1 MNRLNLRHTWSLAP
15 LAAAAL
21 SVVLSAPLFGRT
33 LAGKIT
39 NGTTGK
45 PSPGDEVILIHLG
58 AGMEEVAHAKT
69 DSEGRFS
76 FKLDDQSAPYLVRAV
91 HQEVTYHKPAPPG
104 TDSVDVEV
112 YDVSPKVEGVHA
124 VADLM
129 YIQASQ
135 GNLGVTRIFAVDN
148 TSNPPRTQMND
159 ANFEFYVPPGAAID
173 EAQAQTAG
181 GQAIKVSPRP
191 QAEKGRYAFVFPLR
205 PGQTQFQVTY
215 HLPYSGKATID
226 PDLIYPLQHFV
237 AILPR
242 SISFAPAQ
250 SGVYED
256 RQPPD
261 QPDAVAKIASNPQP
275 GQKLSFDISGDGL
288 LRNQDEEASN
298 RGAATSNDTRP
309 GGGLGAPT
317 DAPDPLDR
325 YRGYLLGGLG
335 VVLAAGA
342 VYIVNRP
349 KVSLRESKK
358 AESSRPQ
365 SQLLEVLKDEL
376 FQLEL
381 EHQQGQVSDPEYA
394 KAKAALDETLARAI
408 RRQAP
413 PPH

>member
-1 MNRLNLRHTWSLAP
+1 LKPRPTAFLAP
-15 LAAAAL
+15 LAAAAFSL
-21 SVVLSAPLFGRT
+21 LLSAPLSGRT

-45 PSPGDEVILIHLG
+45 PSQGDEVILIHLG
-58 AGMEEVAHAKT
+58 AGMEEVGHAKS
-69 DSEGRFS
+69 DAEGRFRFS
-76 FKLDDQSAPYLVRAV
+76 LDDQSAPYLVRAI

-112 YDVSPKVEGVHA
+112 YDVSPKLEGVHA

-135 GNLGVTRIFAVDN
+135 GNLGVTRIFAVEN

-159 ANFEFYVPPGAAID
+159 SNFEFYVPQGAAID
-173 EAQAQTAG
+173 EAQAETAG
-181 GQAIKVSPRP
+181 GQAVKITPRP

-242 SISFAPAQ
+242 SITFAPAQ
-250 SGVYED
+250 NGVYED

-275 GQKLSFDISGDGL
+275 GQKLSFDISGNGL
-288 LRNQDEEASN
+288 LRSQDEEAGN
-298 RGAATSNDTRP
+298 RGAAPASDTRP

-335 VVLAAGA
+335 IVLAAGA

-349 KVSLRESKK
+349 KPSLRETKK
-358 AESSRPQ
+358 PESSRPQ
-365 SQLLEVLKDEL
+365 SQLLEVLKEEL

-381 EHQQGQVSDPEYA
+381 EHQQGQVSEQEYA
-394 KAKAALDETLARAI
+394 KAKAALDETLARAL
-408 RRQAP
+408 RRQTPPAP
-413 PPH
+413 